1 MKTKLF
7 LLLVAVALSFSSVNL
22 AEALILDA
30 GWDYFT
36 WDDGLGDSWQQTF
49 PFTLSSAAVLKV
61 TDYLVAGDRFNVTN
75 FGSSIG
81 NTSVP
86 TSVGYDNTTSI
97 DLAASDSR
105 WSTGKF
111 YLSPGSYQIAGS
123 ITAISYDATGE
134 PLTTGIGGLR
144 LDTVVIPEPASLSL
158 LGLGLLGLF
167 GIGRK
172 KLIKR
177 A

>member
-7 LLLVAVALSFSSVNL
+7 LLLVAAVLFFGSVNL
-22 AEALILDA
+22 AEAVLVVDG

-36 WDDGLGDSWQQTF
+36 WDDGLGDTWTQTF
-49 PFTLSSAAVLKV
+49 SFTLSSATLLTV
-61 TDYLVAGDRFNVTN
+61 TDYLISGDRFNVTN

-86 TSVGYDNTTSI
+86 TSIGDNTTNI
-97 DLAASDSR
+97 DLAASDPR

-111 YLSPGSYQIAGS
+111 YLSPGSYQINGN
-123 ITAISYDATGE
+123 IIAIAYDNQGV
-134 PLTTGIGGLR
+134 PQTTGIGGLR
-144 LDTVVIPEPASLSL
+144 LDTQVIPEPASLSL
-158 LGLGLLGLF
+158 LGLGLLGF
-167 GIGRK
+167 GLRK
-172 KLIKR
+172 RIR